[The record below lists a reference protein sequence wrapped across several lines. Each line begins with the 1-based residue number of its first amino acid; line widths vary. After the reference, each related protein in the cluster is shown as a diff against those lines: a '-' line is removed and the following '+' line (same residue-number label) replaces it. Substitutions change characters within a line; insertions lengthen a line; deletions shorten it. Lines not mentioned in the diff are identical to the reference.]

1 MPRAQGEV
9 LSSAQFHVPG
19 LPWMK
24 VTIRHSEPEDFQA
37 LREIFAQ
44 PGATAGTLQ
53 MPYPSADM
61 WKKRLSDRPKGL
73 YSLVACVDHDIVGS
87 LTLFHESR
95 SPRRLHAGELGMAV
109 HDRWQGKGV
118 GGELM
123 AAAVDLAD
131 NWLNLVRLE
140 LTVYTD
146 NDRAV
151 RLYRKWNF
159 NIEGTLEKY
168 AFRDGRFVDA
178 FCMARI
184 RDTAGS
190 ATATTKES

>member
-1 MPRAQGEV
+1 MAGPVKIDVRHIE
-9 LSSAQFHVPG
+9 PG
-19 LPWMK
+19 
-24 VTIRHSEPEDFQA
+24 DFQA
-37 LREIFAQ
+37 LREIHAQ
-44 PGATAGTLQ
+44 PKAIWGTLQ
-53 MPYPSADM
+53 MPFPSAEA
-61 WKKRLSDRPKGL
+61 WRKRVTDPPAGL
-73 YSLVACVDHDIVGS
+73 YSLVACVDSGIVGS
-87 LTLFHESR
+87 LTLWQETR
-95 SPRRLHAGELGMAV
+95 SPRRRHAGGLGMAV